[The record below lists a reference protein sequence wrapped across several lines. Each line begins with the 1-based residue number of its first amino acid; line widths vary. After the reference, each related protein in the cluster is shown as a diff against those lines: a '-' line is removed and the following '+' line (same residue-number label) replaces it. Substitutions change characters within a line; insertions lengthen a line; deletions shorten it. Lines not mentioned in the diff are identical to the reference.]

1 MNLEKY
7 GYLTIE
13 QAEQVCA
20 AAELLGRDVFSA
32 LEEYVEG
39 V

>member
-13 QAEQVCA
+13 QAELICQS
-20 AAELLGRDVFSA
+20 AEELGRDVLLS

-39 V
+39 L